1 MADPG
6 DWNTKIIK
14 EFRENGGKVGGPF
27 QGAPLLLLTTTGRRS
42 GSPRTSPIMYL
53 DDGTGRWLVFA
64 SKAGADTDP
73 DWFRNLEADPE
84 VTVEIGERPDVAAR
98 AVVLSGDERDRW
110 FAEQVRRYPGF
121 GEYQQK
127 TDRVIPVVALIP
139 KA

>member
-1 MADPG
+1 MADLG
-6 DWNTKIIK
+6 DWNTKIIE

>member
-42 GSPRTSPIMYL
+42 GVPRTSPIMYL